1 MIYKTKYL
9 AINLALLISLYPILA
24 STNQEIEKSLLID
37 ELIQEHGFDE
47 QYVMNIFDN
56 TKFLPELIESIS
68 KPAERTKT
76 WPEYRDIFITNK
88 RIAAG
93 VLFAKQNDDIINRA
107 VAEMGIPRKILLGI
121 LGVETYFGRIQ
132 GGYKV
137 MDSLYTLATGYPPRA
152 KFFRS
157 ELINLF
163 YLCREE
169 DFSILDI
176 KGSYAGAMGAAQFI
190 SSSYRNYAIDGDAD
204 GKIDLF
210 NSWDDVLMS
219 IGNYLKQNGWDASKQ
234 IYSRYAA
241 NEIQVSK
248 LSSKTIKPTSTIQD
262 LLSHDIDIDGL
273 NNDDIAQIIQLDA
286 QDLQDDSYIGHH
298 NFYVITTYNRNVMY
312 ALVVIQLGEAIESY
326 LN

>member
-107 VAEMGIPRKILLGI
+107 VAEMGILRKILLGI

-241 NEIQVSK
+241 NEMQVSK

-262 LLSHDIDIDGL
+262 LLIHDIDIEGF
-273 NNDDIAQIIQLDA
+273 NNDDIAQFIQLDA

>member
-1 MIYKTKYL
+1 MIHRIKHIVIL
-9 AINLALLISLYPILA
+9 SALIINVHPSLA
-24 STNQEIEKSLLID
+24 SSNQEREKSLLID

-47 QYVMNIFDN
+47 QYVLNIFNN
-56 TKFLPELIESIS
+56 TKYLPELIESIS
-68 KPAERTKT
+68 KPAERTKS
-76 WPEYRDIFITNK
+76 WPEYRNIFVTKK
-88 RIAAG
+88 RTAAG
-93 VLFAKQNDDIINRA
+93 VLFAKQHEEIIDLAAR
-107 VAEMGIPRKILLGI
+107 EMGVPRKILLGI

-132 GGYKV
+132 GSYKV

-163 YLCREE
+163 YLSREE
-169 DFSILDI
+169 NLPILEI
-176 KGSYAGAMGAAQFI
+176 KGSYAGAMGASQFI
-190 SSSYRNYAIDGDAD
+190 SSSYRNYAVDGNAD

-219 IGNYLKQNGWDASKQ
+219 IGNYLKQNGWDSSKA
-234 IYSRYAA
+234 IYSRYPT
-241 NEIQVSK
+241 NK
-248 LSSKTIKPTSTIQD
+248 LSSSIVASKTIKPTSTVQD
-262 LLSHDIDIDGL
+262 LLNEGIEINGF
-273 NNDDIAQIIQLDA
+273 NPDDVAQLIQLDA
-286 QDLQDDSYIGHH
+286 ANIRDDSYIGHH

>member
-9 AINLALLISLYPILA
+9 AINLALLISLYPTLA

-241 NEIQVSK
+241 NEMQASK
-248 LSSKTIKPTSTIQD
+248 LSSKSIKPTSTIQD
-262 LLSHDIDIDGL
+262 LLSHDIDIDGF

>member
-1 MIYKTKYL
+1 MIHRIKHIVIL
-9 AINLALLISLYPILA
+9 SALIINVHSLLA
-24 STNQEIEKSLLID
+24 SSNQEREKSLLID

-47 QYVMNIFDN
+47 QYVLNIFSN
-56 TKFLPELIESIS
+56 TKYLPELIESIS

-76 WPEYRDIFITNK
+76 WPEYRNIFVTKK
-88 RIAAG
+88 RTAAG
-93 VLFAKQNDDIINRA
+93 VLFAKQHEEIIDRA
-107 VAEMGIPRKILLGI
+107 AREMGVPRKILLGI

-132 GGYKV
+132 GNYKV

-163 YLCREE
+163 YLSREE
-169 DFSILDI
+169 NLPILEI
-176 KGSYAGAMGAAQFI
+176 KGSYAGAMGASQFI
-190 SSSYRNYAIDGDAD
+190 SSSYRNYAVDGNAD

-219 IGNYLKQNGWDASKQ
+219 IGNYLKQNGWDSSEA
-234 IYSRYAA
+234 IYSHYPT
-241 NEIQVSK
+241 NK
-248 LSSKTIKPTSTIQD
+248 LPSSIVASKTIKPTSTVQD
-262 LLSHDIDIDGL
+262 LLNEGIEINGF
-273 NNDDIAQIIQLDA
+273 NPDDIAQLIQLDDA
-286 QDLQDDSYIGHH
+286 NIKDDSYIGHH

>member
-1 MIYKTKYL
+1 MICQKKYL
-9 AINLALLISLYPILA
+9 LINLALLISLYPAVA
-24 STNQEIEKSLLID
+24 STNQETEKSLLID

-47 QYVMNIFDN
+47 QYVLNIFDN

-137 MDSLYTLATGYPPRA
+137 VDSLYTLATGYPPRA

-190 SSSYRNYAIDGDAD
+190 SSSYRNYAVDGNAD

-241 NEIQVSK
+241 NEMQVSK
-248 LSSKTIKPTSTIQD
+248 LSSRTIKPISTIHD
-262 LLSHDIDIDGL
+262 LLSHGIDIDGFKI
-273 NNDDIAQIIQLDA
+273 DDIAQLIQLDD
-286 QDLQDDSYIGHH
+286 QDLGSDSYIGHH

-312 ALVVIQLGEAIESY
+312 ALVVIQLGEEIDSY
-326 LN
+326 LD

>member
-1 MIYKTKYL
+1 MIHRIKHIVIL
-9 AINLALLISLYPILA
+9 SALIINVHPSLA
-24 STNQEIEKSLLID
+24 SSNQEREKSLLID

-47 QYVMNIFDN
+47 QYVLNIFNN
-56 TKFLPELIESIS
+56 TKYLPELIESIS
-68 KPAERTKT
+68 KPAERTKS
-76 WPEYRDIFITNK
+76 WPEYRNIFVTKK
-88 RIAAG
+88 RTAAG
-93 VLFAKQNDDIINRA
+93 VLFAKQHEEIIDLAAR
-107 VAEMGIPRKILLGI
+107 EMGVPRKILLGI

-132 GGYKV
+132 GSYKV

-163 YLCREE
+163 YLSREE
-169 DFSILDI
+169 NLPILEI
-176 KGSYAGAMGAAQFI
+176 KGSYAGAMGASQFI
-190 SSSYRNYAIDGDAD
+190 SSSYRNYAVDGNAD

-219 IGNYLKQNGWDASKQ
+219 IGNYLKQNGWDSSLAT
-234 IYSRYAA
+234 YSRYPT
-241 NEIQVSK
+241 NK
-248 LSSKTIKPTSTIQD
+248 LPSSIVASKTIKPTSTVQD
-262 LLSHDIDIDGL
+262 LLNEGIEINGF
-273 NNDDIAQIIQLDA
+273 NPDDVAQLIQLDA
-286 QDLQDDSYIGHH
+286 ANIKDDSYIGHH

>member
-24 STNQEIEKSLLID
+24 SANQEIEKSLLID

-190 SSSYRNYAIDGDAD
+190 SSSYRNYAVDGNDD

-210 NSWDDVLMS
+210 NSWHDVLMS

-234 IYSRYAA
+234 IYSRYPA
-241 NEIQVSK
+241 NEMQVSK

-262 LLSHDIDIDGL
+262 LLIHGIDIDGFD
-273 NNDDIAQIIQLDA
+273 NDDIAQLIQLDD
-286 QDLQDDSYIGHH
+286 QDLKDDSYIGHH

-326 LN
+326 LD

>member
-1 MIYKTKYL
+1 MICKTKYL

-234 IYSRYAA
+234 IYSRYPA
-241 NEIQVSK
+241 NEMQVSK

-262 LLSHDIDIDGL
+262 LLSHDIDIDGF

>member
-234 IYSRYAA
+234 IYSRYPA
-241 NEIQVSK
+241 NEMQVSK

-262 LLSHDIDIDGL
+262 LLSHDIDIDGF
-273 NNDDIAQIIQLDA
+273 NNDDIAQFIQLDA

>member
-1 MIYKTKYL
+1 MIYKIKYL
-9 AINLALLISLYPILA
+9 AVNLALLISLYPTIA
-24 STNQEIEKSLLID
+24 STDQEIEKSLLID

-93 VLFAKQNDDIINRA
+93 VLFAKQNKDIINRA

-137 MDSLYTLATGYPPRA
+137 VDSLYTLATGYPPRA

-190 SSSYRNYAIDGDAD
+190 SSSYRNFAVDGNAD

-210 NSWDDVLMS
+210 NTWDDVLMS

-241 NEIQVSK
+241 NEMQVSK
-248 LSSKTIKPTSTIQD
+248 LSSKAIKPTSTIQD
-262 LLSHDIDIDGL
+262 LLTHGIDLKGFND
-273 NNDDIAQIIQLDA
+273 DDIAQLIHLDD
-286 QDLQDDSYIGHH
+286 QELGGDSYVGHH

-312 ALVVIQLGEAIESY
+312 ALVVIQLGEAIDSY
-326 LN
+326 LD

>member
-1 MIYKTKYL
+1 MIHQMKYL
-9 AINLALLISLYPILA
+9 IINLALLIGMYPAIAL
-24 STNQEIEKSLLID
+24 SDQETEKSLLID
-37 ELIQEHGFDE
+37 ELIQQHGFDE
-47 QYVMNIFDN
+47 QYVMNIFEN
-56 TKFLPELIESIS
+56 TEYLPELIESIS
-68 KPAERTKT
+68 RPAERTKT
-76 WPEYRDIFITNK
+76 WPEYKDIFITNK

-93 VLFAKQNDDIINRA
+93 VLFAKQNTGLINRA
-107 VAEMGIPRKILLGI
+107 VTEMGIPRKILLGI

-132 GGYKV
+132 GSYKV
-137 MDSLYTLATGYPPRA
+137 IDSLYTLATGYPPRA

-190 SSSYRNYAIDGDAD
+190 SSSYRNYAVDGNAD

-219 IGNYLKQNGWDASKQ
+219 IGNYLRQNGWDTSKK
-234 IYSRYAA
+234 IYSRYPA

-248 LSSKTIKPTSTIQD
+248 LSSKTINPTSTIQS
-262 LLSHDIDIDGL
+262 LLTQGIEIDGFD
-273 NNDDIAQIIQLDA
+273 NDDIAQLVRLDD
-286 QDLQDDSYIGHH
+286 QDLRYDSYIGHH

-326 LN
+326 LD

>member
-1 MIYKTKYL
+1 
-9 AINLALLISLYPILA
+9 
-24 STNQEIEKSLLID
+24 
-37 ELIQEHGFDE
+37 
-47 QYVMNIFDN
+47 V
-56 TKFLPELIESIS
+56 
-68 KPAERTKT
+68 
-76 WPEYRDIFITNK
+76 
-88 RIAAG
+88 
-93 VLFAKQNDDIINRA
+93 V
-107 VAEMGIPRKILLGI
+107 EMGIPRKILLGI

-234 IYSRYAA
+234 IYSRYPA
-241 NEIQVSK
+241 NEMQVSK

-262 LLSHDIDIDGL
+262 LLSHDIDIDGF
-273 NNDDIAQIIQLDA
+273 NNDDIAQFIQLDA

>member
-1 MIYKTKYL
+1 MICKTKYL

-234 IYSRYAA
+234 IYSRYPA
-241 NEIQVSK
+241 NEMQVSK

-262 LLSHDIDIDGL
+262 LLSHDIDIDGF
-273 NNDDIAQIIQLDA
+273 NNDDIAQFIQLDA

>member
-219 IGNYLKQNGWDASKQ
+219 IGNYLKQNGWNASKQ
-234 IYSRYAA
+234 IYSRYAV
-241 NEIQVSK
+241 NEMQVSK

-262 LLSHDIDIDGL
+262 LLSHDIDIDGF

>member
-1 MIYKTKYL
+1 MIHRIKHIVIL
-9 AINLALLISLYPILA
+9 SALIINVHPSLA
-24 STNQEIEKSLLID
+24 SSNQEREKSLLID

-47 QYVMNIFDN
+47 QYVLNIFNN
-56 TKFLPELIESIS
+56 TKYLPELIESIS
-68 KPAERTKT
+68 KPAERTKS
-76 WPEYRDIFITNK
+76 WPEYRNIFVTKK
-88 RIAAG
+88 RTAAG
-93 VLFAKQNDDIINRA
+93 VLFAKQHEEIIDLA
-107 VAEMGIPRKILLGI
+107 AKEMGVPRKILLGI

-132 GGYKV
+132 GSYKV

-163 YLCREE
+163 YLSREE
-169 DFSILDI
+169 NLPILEI
-176 KGSYAGAMGAAQFI
+176 KGSYAGAMGASQFI
-190 SSSYRNYAIDGDAD
+190 SSSYRNYAVDGNAD

-219 IGNYLKQNGWDASKQ
+219 IGNYLKQNGWDSSKA
-234 IYSRYAA
+234 IYSRYAT
-241 NEIQVSK
+241 NK
-248 LSSKTIKPTSTIQD
+248 LPSSIVASKTIKPTSTVQD
-262 LLSHDIDIDGL
+262 LLNEGIEINGF
-273 NNDDIAQIIQLDA
+273 NPDDVAQLIQLDA
-286 QDLQDDSYIGHH
+286 ANIKDDSYIGHH

>member
-262 LLSHDIDIDGL
+262 LLSHDIDIDGF
-273 NNDDIAQIIQLDA
+273 NNDDIAQFIQLDA

>member
-241 NEIQVSK
+241 NEMQVSK

-262 LLSHDIDIDGL
+262 LLSHDIDIDGF
-273 NNDDIAQIIQLDA
+273 NNDDIAQFIQLDA
-286 QDLQDDSYIGHH
+286 KDLQDDSYIGHH

>member
-9 AINLALLISLYPILA
+9 AISLALLISLYPTIA
-24 STNQEIEKSLLID
+24 STDQEIEKSLLID

-47 QYVMNIFDN
+47 QYVMNIFEN

-176 KGSYAGAMGAAQFI
+176 KGSYAGAMGAAQDRQPLGGRARAAGI
-190 SSSYRNYAIDGDAD
+190 PRAPAERLCQPTHTHQRTDQVQSHGRPGPLDGAPTRLLP
-204 GKIDLF
+204 GAF
-210 NSWDDVLMS
+210 AGARECERPVAPR
-219 IGNYLKQNGWDASKQ
+219 Q
-234 IYSRYAA
+234 AA
-241 NEIQVSK
+241 R
-248 LSSKTIKPTSTIQD
+248 TWPHPAPTEQQRGQ
-262 LLSHDIDIDGL
+262 GL
-273 NNDDIAQIIQLDA
+273 W
-286 QDLQDDSYIGHH
+286 
-298 NFYVITTYNRNVMY
+298 
-312 ALVVIQLGEAIESY
+312 
-326 LN
+326 

>member
-93 VLFAKQNDDIINRA
+93 VLFAKQNNDIINRA

-234 IYSRYAA
+234 IYSRYPA
-241 NEIQVSK
+241 NEMQVSK

-262 LLSHDIDIDGL
+262 LLSHDIDIAGF

>member
-24 STNQEIEKSLLID
+24 STDQEIEKGLLID

-190 SSSYRNYAIDGDAD
+190 SSSYRNYAVDGNAD

-241 NEIQVSK
+241 NEMQASK
-248 LSSKTIKPTSTIQD
+248 LSSKSIKPTSTIQD
-262 LLSHDIDIDGL
+262 LLSHDIDIDGF

>member
-1 MIYKTKYL
+1 MIHQMKYL
-9 AINLALLISLYPILA
+9 IINLALLIGLYPTIAL
-24 STNQEIEKSLLID
+24 SDQETEKSLLID
-37 ELIQEHGFDE
+37 ELIQQHGFDE
-47 QYVMNIFDN
+47 QYVMNIFEN
-56 TKFLPELIESIS
+56 TEYLPELIESIS
-68 KPAERTKT
+68 RPAERTKT
-76 WPEYRDIFITNK
+76 WPEYKDIFITNK

-93 VLFAKQNDDIINRA
+93 VLFAKQNTDLINRA
-107 VAEMGIPRKILLGI
+107 VTEMGIPRKILLGI

-132 GGYKV
+132 GSYKV
-137 MDSLYTLATGYPPRA
+137 IDSLYTLATGYPPRA

-190 SSSYRNYAIDGDAD
+190 SSSYRNYAVDGNAD

-219 IGNYLKQNGWDASKQ
+219 IGNYLKQNGWDTSKKL
-234 IYSRYAA
+234 YSRYPA
-241 NEIQVSK
+241 NEMQISK
-248 LSSKTIKPTSTIQD
+248 LSSKTINPTSTIQS
-262 LLSHDIDIDGL
+262 LLTQGIEIDGFD
-273 NNDDIAQIIQLDA
+273 NDDIAQLVRLDD
-286 QDLQDDSYIGHH
+286 QDSEYDSYIGHH

-326 LN
+326 LD

>member
-9 AINLALLISLYPILA
+9 AINLALLISLYPTIA
-24 STNQEIEKSLLID
+24 STDQEIEKSLLID

-190 SSSYRNYAIDGDAD
+190 SSSYRNYAVDGDAD

-219 IGNYLKQNGWDASKQ
+219 IGNYLKQNGWDTSKQ
-234 IYSRYAA
+234 IYSRHAA

-248 LSSKTIKPTSTIQD
+248 LSSKTIKPTSTIQE
-262 LLSHDIDIDGL
+262 LLIHGIDIDGFD
-273 NNDDIAQIIQLDA
+273 NDDIAQLIQLDD
-286 QDLQDDSYIGHH
+286 QDLGSDSYIGHH

>member
-1 MIYKTKYL
+1 MICQTKYL
-9 AINLALLISLYPILA
+9 AINIALLISLYPAIA
-24 STNQEIEKSLLID
+24 STDQEIEKSLLID

-68 KPAERTKT
+68 RPAERTKT
-76 WPEYRDIFITNK
+76 WPEYRNIFITNK

-93 VLFAKQNDDIINRA
+93 VLFAKQNTDLINRA
-107 VAEMGIPRKILLGI
+107 VTEMGIPRKILLGI

-132 GGYKV
+132 GSYKV
-137 MDSLYTLATGYPPRA
+137 IDSLYTLATGYPPRA

-190 SSSYRNYAIDGDAD
+190 SSSYRNYAVDGNAD

-219 IGNYLKQNGWDASKQ
+219 IGNYLKQNGWDTSKKL
-234 IYSRYAA
+234 YSRYPA
-241 NEIQVSK
+241 NEMQISK
-248 LSSKTIKPTSTIQD
+248 LSSKTINPTSTIQS
-262 LLSHDIDIDGL
+262 LLTQGIEIDGF
-273 NNDDIAQIIQLDA
+273 DSDEIAQLIRLDD
-286 QDLQDDSYIGHH
+286 QDFGDNSYIGHH

-312 ALVVIQLGEAIESY
+312 ALAVIQLGEAIESY
-326 LN
+326 LD